1 MRAVLD
7 AFDAGETAR
16 AAHLQQQVTPLIE
29 AMMAN
34 GLPGTVTAKAL
45 LTALG
50 LPAGPVRPPLRPAD
64 RATTDGLRAAYD
76 GLTTA

>member
-1 MRAVLD
+1 MSD
-7 AFDAGETAR
+7 
-16 AAHLQQQVTPLIE
+16 
-29 AMMAN
+29 

-45 LTALG
+45 LGTLG

-64 RATTDGLRAAYD
+64 RLTTDGLRAAYD